1 MDLQPGLRIRT
12 HLEFTQSQFD
22 EFAAISGDDN
32 PIHVDPEFA
41 AKTRFE
47 RTLAH
52 GMFLFGT
59 SLAGLPRTRIGPSAR
74 VVAQSLRFPGP
85 TFAGDRARLMVEVVE
100 ATANTARIR
109 TVIDKADGTTCCEG
123 ETWLADGAAPRAVF
137 DAPTAEPT
145 AESMGRLALG
155 QRAEKLRYFGRS
167 DVDAYAKL
175 THDTAAL
182 EAEAV
187 PEALIGGLFSDLLG
201 TELPGRG
208 TNWMKQRFEFVRPVQ
223 IGETVTAS
231 VELVRLRPEKHLVN
245 LTTMARDE
253 AGDVVCRGEA
263 LVMAREMA

>member
-1 MDLQPGLRIRT
+1 MDLQPGLKIRT
-12 HLEFTQSQFD
+12 HIEFTQSQFD

-59 SLAGLPRTRIGPSAR
+59 SLAGLPRTRIGRSAR

-85 TFAGDRARLMVEVVE
+85 TFAGDRARLTVEVVE
-100 ATANTARIR
+100 ATASTARVR

-123 ETWLADGAAPRAVF
+123 ETWLADGEAAPAF
-137 DAPTAEPT
+137 DAPALQPT
-145 AESMGRLALG
+145 AQTMGHLALG
-155 QRAEKLRYFGRS
+155 QRAEKTRYFGRS

-175 THDTAAL
+175 TNDVTPL
-182 EAEAV
+182 DLDAV

-231 VELVRLRPEKHLVN
+231 VELVRLRPDKHLVN
-245 LTTMARDE
+245 LTTLARDE
-253 AGDVVCRGEA
+253 TGDVVCRGEA